1 MRLFYQ
7 IYKDIA
13 QQLLIQK
20 RWCGYDSDSWM

>member
-13 QQLLIQK
+13 EQLLIQK
-20 RWCGYDSDSWM
+20 RWFGYDSDM